1 VAITPDELYAHVR
14 HAADGDGRLP
24 LPAMTGWEIFPFEHD
39 SLRTVPLARPELPE
53 PARDGEGGRPCRA
66 CEQPAPAIWSDAGWR
81 LQVLPGSGAPLVLML
96 LSAAHVDFTGVSDDQ
111 AAQLGRLIVH
121 ISRAVEA
128 LPNIARA
135 HVSRWGDGGAHLHV
149 FFLARPAGFRQLRGS
164 CLPLW
169 DDLLPAGPDGPRAA
183 DAAAVARA
191 VAASYGGVAAP

>member
-1 VAITPDELYAHVR
+1 VP
-14 HAADGDGRLP
+14 G
-24 LPAMTGWEIFPFEHD
+24 
-39 SLRTVPLARPELPE
+39 LRGAS
-53 PARDGEGGRPCRA
+53 
-66 CEQPAPAIWSDAGWR
+66 PAIWSDAGWR

-149 FFLARPAGFRQLRGS
+149 FFLARPAGFRQRRGS

-169 DDLLPAGPDGPRAA
+169 DDLL
-183 DAAAVARA
+183 A
-191 VAASYGGVAAP
+191 VAASYGGVAGPLVARPLRSGRAGRP